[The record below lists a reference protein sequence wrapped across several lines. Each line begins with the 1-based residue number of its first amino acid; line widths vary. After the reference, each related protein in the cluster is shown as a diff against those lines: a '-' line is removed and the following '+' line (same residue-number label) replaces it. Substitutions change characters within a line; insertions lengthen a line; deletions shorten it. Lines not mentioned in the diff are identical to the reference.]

1 MGVAVSWA
9 RTTESHSGVRKM
21 LGGRRS
27 VESADQAGATAAG
40 SRSIQ
45 AESLSRKTTVTGRV
59 YFGCRPR
66 SVNAY
71 TLGGIPYRVVIA
83 PQSFKGSADAVAV
96 AAAIA
101 RGFRRV
107 LPDAQLDQVP
117 LADGGEGTVHALVRA
132 TKGTIRTSRVHDP
145 LLREIDAEWG
155 ILGDGKTAVVE
166 MAAAS
171 GLPLLR
177 ESERDPRITSTRGTG
192 ELILEAAA
200 SGAHRIVI
208 GIGGSATNDGG
219 AGMARAFGYRF
230 LDRSGHELPE
240 GGAALRQL
248 HHLEGQTDP
257 RLIRP
262 AIEVACDVRNPLLGP
277 EGASAIYGPQK
288 GATPAMIA
296 ELDAALATYEDVIE
310 GFVGR
315 NVRDVP
321 GAGAAGGLGAGLLA
335 FLDARLRSGAE
346 LVLDAT
352 KFASRVAGADLVIT
366 GEGRVDAQSV
376 YGKLTQAVTHAARDA
391 GVRAAM
397 VVGGT
402 ALGYEALL
410 QQGVEAIEVSTPKG
424 MPLADAMRNAEALI
438 EEAAARLAT
447 KLGRR

>member
-1 MGVAVSWA
+1 
-9 RTTESHSGVRKM
+9 
-21 LGGRRS
+21 
-27 VESADQAGATAAG
+27 
-40 SRSIQ
+40 
-45 AESLSRKTTVTGRV
+45 
-59 YFGCRPR
+59 
-66 SVNAY
+66 
-71 TLGGIPYRVVIA
+71 
-83 PQSFKGSADAVAV
+83 
-96 AAAIA
+96 
-101 RGFRRV
+101 V
-107 LPDAQLDQVP
+107 LPDAQLDEVP
-117 LADGGEGTVHALVRA
+117 LADGGEGTVQALVRA
-132 TKGTIRTSRVHDP
+132 THGSIRTSLVHDP
-145 LLREIDAEWG
+145 LLREIHAEWG

-177 ESERDPRITSTRGTG
+177 EAERDPRITSTRGTG

-230 LDRSGHELPE
+230 IDRAGRDLPE

-262 AIEVACDVRNPLLGP
+262 SIEVACDVRNPLLGP

-288 GATPAMIA
+288 GATPAMIV
-296 ELDAALATYEDVIE
+296 ELDAALATYADVIE
-310 GFVGR
+310 AFVGR

-352 KFASRVAGADLVIT
+352 KFASRIVGADLVIT
-366 GEGRVDAQSV
+366 GEGRADAQSA
-376 YGKLTQAVTHAARDA
+376 YGKLTQAVTLAARAA

-402 ALGYEALL
+402 EAGYEALL
-410 QQGVEAIEVSTPKG
+410 DQGVGAIEVSTPRG
-424 MPLADAMRNAEALI
+424 MSLADAMRNAEPLI
-438 EEAAARLAT
+438 EDAAARLAARIT
-447 KLGRR
+447 SQ

>member
-1 MGVAVSWA
+1 
-9 RTTESHSGVRKM
+9 
-21 LGGRRS
+21 
-27 VESADQAGATAAG
+27 
-40 SRSIQ
+40 
-45 AESLSRKTTVTGRV
+45 
-59 YFGCRPR
+59 
-66 SVNAY
+66 
-71 TLGGIPYRVVIA
+71 
-83 PQSFKGSADAVAV
+83 
-96 AAAIA
+96 
-101 RGFRRV
+101 
-107 LPDAQLDQVP
+107 
-117 LADGGEGTVHALVRA
+117 
-132 TKGTIRTSRVHDP
+132 
-145 LLREIDAEWG
+145 
-155 ILGDGKTAVVE
+155 

-177 ESERDPRITSTRGTG
+177 EGERDPRITSTRGTG
-192 ELILEAAA
+192 ELILAAAA

-219 AGMARAFGYRF
+219 AGMARALGYRF
-230 LDRSGHELPE
+230 LDRDGRELPE
-240 GGAALRQL
+240 GGAALARL

-296 ELDAALATYEDVIE
+296 ELDAALARYADVIE
-310 GFVGR
+310 DFVGR

-352 KFASRVAGADLVIT
+352 KFAARIAGADLVVT
-366 GEGRVDAQSV
+366 GEGRADAQSA

-402 ALGYEALL
+402 APGYEALL
-410 QQGVEAIEVSTPKG
+410 SQGVEAIEVSTPEG
-424 MPLADAMRNAEALI
+424 MPLSEAMRNAEPLI
-438 EEAAARLAT
+438 EAAAARLAA
-447 KLGRR
+447 KLGAR

>member
-1 MGVAVSWA
+1 MAT
-9 RTTESHSGVRKM
+9 RTGE
-21 LGGRRS
+21 
-27 VESADQAGATAAG
+27 
-40 SRSIQ
+40 
-45 AESLSRKTTVTGRV
+45 TTVTGQV
-59 YFGCRPR
+59 YLCWRAR
-66 SVNAY
+66 SGNAVR
-71 TLGGIPYRVVIA
+71 LGGIPYRVVIA

-101 RGFRRV
+101 RGFRGV
-107 LPDAQLDQVP
+107 LPDAQLDEVP

-132 TKGTIRTSRVHDP
+132 TKGSIRTSRVRDP
-145 LLREIDAEWG
+145 LLREVDAEWG

-177 ESERDPRITSTRGTG
+177 ETERDPRITSTRGTG

-219 AGMARAFGYRF
+219 AGMARALGYRF
-230 LDRSGHELPE
+230 LDREGRDLPE
-240 GGAALRQL
+240 GGAALGRL

-257 RLIRP
+257 RLVRP

-296 ELDAALATYEDVIE
+296 ELDAALATYADVIE

-352 KFASRVAGADLVIT
+352 KFGSRIAGADLVIT
-366 GEGRVDAQSV
+366 GEGRVDEQSA
-376 YGKLTQAVTHAARDA
+376 YGKLTQAVTQAARAA
-391 GVRAAM
+391 GVRVAM

-402 ALGYEALL
+402 APGYEALL
-410 QQGVEAIEVSTPKG
+410 RQGVEAIEVSTPEG
-424 MPLADAMRNAEALI
+424 MPLADAMRNAEPLI
-438 EEAAARLAT
+438 EAAAARLARN
-447 KLGRR
+447 LGGR

>member
-1 MGVAVSWA
+1 M
-9 RTTESHSGVRKM
+9 
-21 LGGRRS
+21 
-27 VESADQAGATAAG
+27 
-40 SRSIQ
+40 
-45 AESLSRKTTVTGRV
+45 GRV
-59 YFGCRPR
+59 YFRRRPR

-71 TLGGIPYRVVIA
+71 TLQGIPYRVVVA

-101 RGFRRV
+101 RGFRRI
-107 LPDAQLDQVP
+107 LPDAQLDEVP

-132 TKGTIRTSRVHDP
+132 TKGSIRTSRVHDP

-219 AGMARAFGYRF
+219 AGMARALGYRF
-230 LDRSGHELPE
+230 LDRNGRDLPE

-288 GATPAMIA
+288 GATRAMIA
-296 ELDAALATYEDVIE
+296 ELDAALGTYADVIE

-352 KFASRVAGADLVIT
+352 KFASRIAGADLVIT
-366 GEGRVDAQSV
+366 GEGRVDAQSA
-376 YGKLTQAVTHAARDA
+376 YGKLTQAVTQAARVA
-391 GVRAAM
+391 GVRVAM

-402 ALGYEALL
+402 APGYEALL
-410 QQGVEAIEVSTPKG
+410 RQGVEAIEVSTPQG
-424 MPLADAMRNAEALI
+424 MSLADAMRNAEPLI
-438 EEAAARLAT
+438 EEAAARLAERL
-447 KLGRR
+447 KSH